1 MDYCLVSGEAI
12 VALLSSSNSLSTSSS
27 SSPSPSSSPYTSSPS
42 PSSSSSLSYNNIIRI
57 INSDGK
63 KLQTINVND
72 LTYKA
77 DNDDEYLPNVIDD
90 KAYSDVNIIGLT
102 FSQLSYHL
110 VTITAYSN
118 KSNQTTYRIHIF
130 ACNKSFSSSSS
141 VLVPKWTLIKTINPD
156 TLGIDFIDLGFGL
169 NTSNNYQKLII
180 YHFIT
185 NIIIIYSNREKY

>member
-1 MDYCLVSGEAI
+1 MLDYCLVSGEAI
-12 VALLSSSNSLSTSSS
+12 IALSSSSSSSSSSSTSTSTSSS
-27 SSPSPSSSPYTSSPS
+27 SSSTSYHS
-42 PSSSSSLSYNNIIRI
+42 IIRI

-90 KAYSDVNIIGLT
+90 KAYRDINIIGLA

-110 VTITAYSN
+110 ISITAYCN
-118 KSNQTTYRIHIF
+118 DSNQITYRIHIF
-130 ACNKSFSSSSS
+130 ACNKSFSSSLS
-141 VLVPKWTLIKTINPD
+141 VLIPKWNLIKTINPD

-169 NTSNNYQKLII
+169 NTSKKFNSLLLLII
-180 YHFIT
+180 I
-185 NIIIIYSNREKY
+185 K